1 MSFKDLTTH
10 IDTKLEYTNQA
21 DFIKQGTENKN
32 SKSGRPKKEDREKRK
47 HKIVIYLTNEEMQ
60 SIKEKIP
67 SDNIS
72 LYVREIVLHS
82 IKNIQ
87 KPNTQHTI
95 QHTQPQI
102 LPYV

>member
-1 MSFKDLTTH
+1 
-10 IDTKLEYTNQA
+10 
-21 DFIKQGTENKN
+21 
-32 SKSGRPKKEDREKRK
+32 
-47 HKIVIYLTNEEMQ
+47 MQ

-67 SDNIS
+67 SDNLS

>member
-1 MSFKDLTTH
+1 MSFKNLTTH
-10 IDTKLEYTNQA
+10 IDTKLEYDNQT
-21 DFIKQGTENKN
+21 DFIKQGTGN
-32 SKSGRPKKEDREKRK
+32 KSGRPKKKDTEKRK

-60 SIKEKIP
+60 SIKDTIP
-67 SDNIS
+67 NDNIS
-72 LYVREIVLHS
+72 LYIREIVLHS

-87 KPNTQHTI
+87 KSNTQHTI

>member
-21 DFIKQGTENKN
+21 DFIKQNKAN
-32 SKSGRPKKEDREKRK
+32 KSGRPKKEDREKRK

-82 IKNIQ
+82 IKTIQ

>member
-1 MSFKDLTTH
+1 MSFKNLTTH
-10 IDTKLEYTNQA
+10 IDTEPEYDNQTA
-21 DFIKQGTENKN
+21 FIKQGTRNKGN
-32 SKSGRPKKEDREKRK
+32 KGGRPKKEDREKRK

-60 SIKEKIP
+60 SIKDRIP
-67 SDNIS
+67 NDNIS
-72 LYVREIVLHS
+72 LYIREIVLHG

-87 KPNTQHTI
+87 KSNTQHTI

>member
-21 DFIKQGTENKN
+21 DFIKQNKVN
-32 SKSGRPKKEDREKRK
+32 KSGRPKKEDREKRK

-67 SDNIS
+67 SDNLS